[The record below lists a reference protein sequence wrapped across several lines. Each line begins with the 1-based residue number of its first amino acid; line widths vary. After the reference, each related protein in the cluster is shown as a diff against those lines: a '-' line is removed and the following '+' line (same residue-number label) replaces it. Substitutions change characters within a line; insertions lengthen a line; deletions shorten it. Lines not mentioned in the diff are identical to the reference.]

1 MYTPHTVTL
10 YYSIEDPL
18 TLETTVNITILHG
31 VLLDATKAANVRESG
46 LVNADSVSLYIPFSV
61 RAVDG
66 LTWMEKQYIPPKLYR
81 DAADKAGLWTLNTE
95 NCFFVKGEVVE
106 QGREFQYINNNY
118 DDVYRVTSVDEKD
131 FGTPDMRHWEVGG
144 A

>member
-1 MYTPHTVTL
+1 MYAPHTVTL
-10 YYSIEDPL
+10 YHSTEDSL
-18 TLETTVNITILHG
+18 TLDTTVNITILHG

-46 LVNADSVSLYIPFSV
+46 LVNADSVALYIPFSV
-61 RAVDG
+61 KATDG
-66 LTWMEKQYIPPKLYR
+66 LTLMEKRFVGPKEYR
-81 DAADKAGLWTLNTE
+81 DSMDKTGLWTLDTE

-106 QGREFQYINNNY
+106 QGREFQYINHNY
-118 DDVYRVTSVDEKD
+118 DDVYRVTSVDTKD

>member
-1 MYTPHTVTL
+1 MYTPHTVTV
-10 YYSIEDPL
+10 YHTTEDTL
-18 TLETTVNITILHG
+18 TLETTVNITILNG

-46 LVNADSVSLYIPFSV
+46 LTSADSVNLYIPFSV
-61 RAVDG
+61 KAVDG
-66 LTWMEKQYIPPKLYR
+66 LKRIDKAFLSPKEYR
-81 DAADKAGLWTLNTE
+81 DINNKSDFWTLDTQ

-106 QGREFQYINNNY
+106 QGRDFQYLNHNY
-118 DDVYRVTSVDEKD
+118 DDVYRVTSVDTKD